1 MAEHVIPYE
10 GWFASEV
17 CAACGYPGIEPIAG
31 PFATPH
37 EAISAFDAACSKAD
51 GRLKYVTEKDLAMPH
66 GRFGT
71 VAGVM
76 ERNARHLWEHAAQ
89 ASKA

>member
-1 MAEHVIPYE
+1 MAEHAVPYE
-10 GWFASEV
+10 AWFASEV

-31 PFATPH
+31 PFAMAA
-37 EAISAFDAACSKAD
+37 EAIAAFDATSAKAD
-51 GRLKYVTEKDLAMPH
+51 GRLMYVTEKDLTMPH

-71 VAGVM
+71 VARVM

-89 ASKA
+89 ASEA